1 MSMCGACRKSVQA
14 AADAS
19 PPPEVPKA
27 GRRKPKIGEQLE
39 VLNYPPQLRGL
50 ALELPRSYREKA
62 LAHWA
67 AQNIDLSDP
76 SDWELEEIQSYLTA
90 QAAIYQRKAGYVR
103 AHSERRRV
111 AAWEARQLEA
121 TPTDDADVPPA
132 SKNQRFLPA
141 SKNQRFLPEPEAL
154 ARDPIQYAVD
164 RVVKLVNKKLVIA
177 LPGGGAAHCQISQL

>member
-1 MSMCGACRKSVQA
+1 MSQKAEMCGACRKLKGDEQ
-14 AADAS
+14 D
-19 PPPEVPKA
+19 PPTTTT
-27 GRRKPKIGEQLE
+27 RKIKIGEQLE

-62 LAHWA
+62 LTHWA

-121 TPTDDADVPPA
+121 TPTDDADESVP
-132 SKNQRFLPA
+132 PA

-154 ARDPIQYAVD
+154 ARDPIQYAID
-164 RVVKLVNKKLVIA
+164 RVVKLVNKKLVI
-177 LPGGGAAHCQISQL
+177 

>member
-1 MSMCGACRKSVQA
+1 MQKKDMCGACRKVKGAEQV
-14 AADAS
+14 
-19 PPPEVPKA
+19 PPVA
-27 GRRKPKIGEQLE
+27 TRKIKIGEQYE

-76 SDWELEEIQSYLTA
+76 SDWEADEIRKYLITQS
-90 QAAIYQRKAGYVR
+90 AIYQRKAR
-103 AHSERRRV
+103 HMKAHSERRRV

-121 TPTDDADVPPA
+121 TPTDDADESVPPE
-132 SKNQRFLPA
+132 S
-141 SKNQRFLPEPEAL
+141 EAL

-164 RVVKLVNKKLVIA
+164 RVVKLVNKKLWPAGRVSC
-177 LPGGGAAHCQISQL
+177 GGPC

>member
-1 MSMCGACRKSVQA
+1 MSQKAEMCGACRKLKGGEQ
-14 AADAS
+14 D
-19 PPPEVPKA
+19 PPTITT
-27 GRRKPKIGEQLE
+27 RKIKIGEQLE

-121 TPTDDADVPPA
+121 TPTDDADVP
-132 SKNQRFLPA
+132 LA

-164 RVVKLVNKKLVIA
+164 RVVKLVNKKLLV
-177 LPGGGAAHCQISQL
+177 

>member
-1 MSMCGACRKSVQA
+1 MEMCEACAVDK
-14 AADAS
+14 
-19 PPPEVPKA
+19 P
-27 GRRKPKIGEQLE
+27 RRRLKIGEQLE

-62 LAHWA
+62 LTHWA

-76 SDWELEEIQSYLTA
+76 SDWELEEIRKYLTA

-121 TPTDDADVPPA
+121 TPTDDADESV
-132 SKNQRFLPA
+132 
-141 SKNQRFLPEPEAL
+141 LPEPEAL

-177 LPGGGAAHCQISQL
+177 LPGGPPATAQTGKNLRFLQNGEPF